1 MRKPALTAAGL
12 AIAVILP
19 VVLNEA
25 FYQHILI
32 TSGINIILAVSLGII
47 VGYLGELSLG
57 HGAFYGIGAYTS
69 ALLTLKLGI
78 PFPAAFL
85 LAILFSGLMGY
96 LIGIP
101 ALRFSGHYFAIATLG
116 FQGIVILLIINL
128 VDLTRGP
135 MGLPGIPGP
144 GELTIGGFTISFQ
157 DKIPYFYLTL
167 FVVVVVLYLTRNLMR
182 FRYGRAFIATREDP
196 MLAASIGVEPIRYR
210 MLAFTISTAMAGAAG
225 SLYAHY
231 ALFISPDSFHL
242 PESIYLATM
251 VIVGGRGTIA
261 GPVIGAL
268 VLTAAPEVLR
278 SAGSFQFVLYGL
290 ILMIVVV
297 FFPKGI
303 IGLFTKYKK
312 DEPGNNEIPPA
323 AVNHGTPES

>member
-1 MRKPALTAAGL
+1 VRSAALTAA
-12 AIAVILP
+12 AVAGAVLLP
-19 VVLNEA
+19 LVLREA

-32 TSGINIILAVSLGII
+32 TAGINVILAVSLGII

-69 ALLTLKLGI
+69 ALLAMKLNL
-78 PFPAAFL
+78 PFVPAFVA
-85 LAILFSGLMGY
+85 ATVFSGAMGY

-101 ALRFSGHYFAIATLG
+101 ALRLSGHYFAIATLG

-144 GELTIGGFTISFQ
+144 GGFNLFGLTISFQ

-167 FVVVVVLYLTRNLMR
+167 FVVLVVLFLTRNLMQ
-182 FRYGRAFIATREDP
+182 FRQGRAFVATREDP
-196 MLAASIGVEPIRYR
+196 MLASSIGVDPRKYR
-210 MLAFTISTAMAGAAG
+210 ILAFIISTAIAGAAG

-231 ALFISPDSFHL
+231 ALFISPDSFNL

-251 VIVGGRGTIA
+251 VIIGGRGTIV
-261 GPVIGAL
+261 GPLIGAL
-268 VLTAAPEVLR
+268 MLTLLPEALR
-278 SAGSFQFVLYGL
+278 FAGNLQFVLYGL
-290 ILMIVVV
+290 MLMIVVIFMPHGIV
-297 FFPKGI
+297 GIFFRSGQNRNNSSEFI
-303 IGLFTKYKK
+303 DTTVK
-312 DEPGNNEIPPA
+312 D
-323 AVNHGTPES
+323 GTS

>member
-1 MRKPALTAAGL
+1 MRKPALTAAAVVG
-12 AIAVILP
+12 IAMLP

-32 TSGINIILAVSLGII
+32 TAGINVILAVSLGII
-47 VGYLGELSLG
+47 MGYLGELSLG

-69 ALLTLKLGI
+69 ALLAMKLSV
-78 PFPAAFL
+78 PFPAAFA
-85 LAILFSGLMGY
+85 LAIVFSGVMGY

-101 ALRFSGHYFAIATLG
+101 ALRLSGHYFAIATLG
-116 FQGIVILLIINL
+116 FQGIVILLIINM
-128 VDLTRGP
+128 VELTRGP
-135 MGLPGIPGP
+135 MGLPGIPSP
-144 GELTIGGFTISFQ
+144 GDLTMGGLSISFQ

-167 FVVVVVLYLTRNLMR
+167 VVVLVVLYLTRNLIR
-182 FRYGRAFIATREDP
+182 FRQGRAFIATREDP
-196 MLAASIGVEPIRYR
+196 MLAASIGVEPRKYR
-210 MLAFTISTAMAGAAG
+210 MLAFTIATAMAGAAG

-268 VLTAAPEVLR
+268 VLTATPEVLR
-278 SAGSFQFVLYGL
+278 ATGNFQFVLYGL

-297 FFPKGI
+297 FFPQGI
-303 IGLFTKYKK
+303 IGLFSKFKK
-312 DEPGNNEIPPA
+312 SGSEDTEPQSA
-323 AVNHGTPES
+323 AVDNGTSQG

>member
-1 MRKPALTAAGL
+1 MPKHALTAAAVLGV
-12 AIAVILP
+12 VILP
-19 VVLNEA
+19 LLLNEA

-32 TSGINIILAVSLGII
+32 TAGINVILAVSLGII

-57 HGAFYGIGAYTS
+57 HAAFYGIGAYTS
-69 ALLTLKLGI
+69 ALLAMKLNL
-78 PFPAAFL
+78 PFPVAFL
-85 LAILFSGLMGY
+85 AATFFAGCMGY

-101 ALRFSGHYFAIATLG
+101 ALRLSGHYFAIATLG

-144 GELTIGGFTISFQ
+144 GEFNLFGLSISWM
-157 DKIPYFYLTL
+157 DKLPYYYLTL
-167 FVVVVVLYLTRNLMR
+167 AVVLVVLYLTRNLMR
-182 FRYGRAFIATREDP
+182 FRHGRAFVATREDP
-196 MLAASIGVEPIRYR
+196 MLASSIGVEPRKYR
-210 MLAFTISTAMAGAAG
+210 MLAFTISTAFAGSAG

-251 VIVGGRGTIA
+251 VIIGGRGTIA

-268 VLTAAPEVLR
+268 MLTLLPEVLR
-278 SAGSFQFVLYGL
+278 FTGNLQFVLYGL
-290 ILMIVVV
+290 MLMIVVV
-297 FFPKGI
+297 FMPQGI
-303 IGLFTKYKK
+303 VGIFSKSGK
-312 DEPGNNEIPPA
+312 NEDKTSEFMDTA
-323 AVNHGTPES
+323 AKHGAS

>member
-1 MRKPALTAAGL
+1 MRKHALTAAAL
-12 AIAVILP
+12 AGAVILP

-32 TSGINIILAVSLGII
+32 TSGINVILAVSLGII
-47 VGYLGELSLG
+47 MGYLGELSLG

-69 ALLTLKLGI
+69 ALLAMKLGV
-78 PFPAAFL
+78 PFPAAFVM
-85 LAILFSGLMGY
+85 AVLFSGVMGY

-101 ALRFSGHYFAIATLG
+101 ALRLSGHYFAIATLG

-128 VDLTRGP
+128 VELTRGP

-144 GELTIGGFTISFQ
+144 GELSLGTFTISFQ
-157 DKIPYFYLTL
+157 DKIPYFYMTL
-167 FVVVVVLYLTRNLMR
+167 LVVVVVLYLTRNLLQ

-196 MLAASIGVEPIRYR
+196 MLAASIGVEPRKYR
-210 MLAFTISTAMAGAAG
+210 MLAFTISTAIAGAAG

-242 PESIYLATM
+242 PESIYIATM

-268 VLTAAPEVLR
+268 VLTTAPEVLR
-278 SAGSFQFVLYGL
+278 STGNFQFVLYGL
-290 ILMIVVV
+290 ILMVVVV

-303 IGLFTKYKK
+303 VGLFTKKAK
-312 DEPGNNEIPPA
+312 NGSENTELPTA
-323 AVNHGTPES
+323 AVNHGTSES

>member
-1 MRKPALTAAGL
+1 
-12 AIAVILP
+12 
-19 VVLNEA
+19 
-25 FYQHILI
+25 
-32 TSGINIILAVSLGII
+32 
-47 VGYLGELSLG
+47 
-57 HGAFYGIGAYTS
+57 
-69 ALLTLKLGI
+69 
-78 PFPAAFL
+78 
-85 LAILFSGLMGY
+85 
-96 LIGIP
+96 
-101 ALRFSGHYFAIATLG
+101 
-116 FQGIVILLIINL
+116 
-128 VDLTRGP
+128 
-135 MGLPGIPGP
+135 
-144 GELTIGGFTISFQ
+144 
-157 DKIPYFYLTL
+157 
-167 FVVVVVLYLTRNLMR
+167 
-182 FRYGRAFIATREDP
+182 
-196 MLAASIGVEPIRYR
+196 
-210 MLAFTISTAMAGAAG
+210 MAGAAG

-312 DEPGNNEIPPA
+312 DESDNNEIPSA